1 MNRMNLLNLFT
12 VVLLG
17 TVLASAQAPRT
28 WVSGVGDDVNPCSRT
43 APCKTFAGAISRT
56 AAGGEIDALDP
67 GGFGAV
73 TIVKAITIDGGGGQV
88 ASVLVNGT
96 NGIVVQAGA
105 SDVVIL
111 RNLRINGIVQNPQ
124 GGGGINGIRWTSG
137 KTLHIENCV
146 IFGFN
151 NNGIDIAKGDG
162 GNAAVIN
169 TIVENNAN
177 AGLKNENS
185 SMTVNVSID
194 RSQFEGNQFGIWSGS
209 FSKITT
215 TNSDAS
221 GGSYGFITQS
231 GLGTSE
237 NNISNTTA
245 NNDSAAGVASGGGAT
260 ASTVRIIGVTLFND
274 GTGLAIGA
282 NGSVL
287 TGGGNSNPSGGAP
300 GGPYTVQ

>member
-1 MNRMNLLNLFT
+1 MNLLNLFT

-17 TVLASAQAPRT
+17 TALASAQAPRT

-274 GTGLAIGA
+274 GTGLTIGL

-300 GGPYTVQ
+300 SGTYTVQ